1 MKQIILKDKVIYITE
16 NSYEIKRLKGKW
28 LQSFFQH
35 IVIRSLFAIIV
46 LLAFMA
52 LLLFLM
58 QVKIEFSHFS
68 GIIGGGLFMLILFF
82 LGYYNKVTIPIGKIQ
97 KTYINKQNQLIINYT
112 YKNKEIN
119 KAINLPKE
127 KLDREQAIKELQ
139 EQGVIQ
145 ADVPQTSYGNKKCVH
160 KMNLY
165 MGIIGVCISTVFYFV
180 LFNITINQWAIVLN
194 SIILLFC
201 ILAILFSSYKLW
213 KIKAFVHEKEQ

>member
-97 KTYINKQNQLIINYT
+97 KTYII
-112 YKNKEIN
+112 
-119 KAINLPKE
+119 
-127 KLDREQAIKELQ
+127 
-139 EQGVIQ
+139 
-145 ADVPQTSYGNKKCVH
+145 
-160 KMNLY
+160 
-165 MGIIGVCISTVFYFV
+165 
-180 LFNITINQWAIVLN
+180 
-194 SIILLFC
+194 
-201 ILAILFSSYKLW
+201 
-213 KIKAFVHEKEQ
+213 